1 MRPPARP
8 SVLPL
13 LLAAAAGVLPGQEA
27 PPKSEPPAVPGNGRP
42 ERRGVLPVETYLG
55 PSLRAAIGARLAR
68 PAPEAPDGGP
78 MARRPALARSVGF
91 KAGRARILPEALAAS
106 LRGLDGKGRK
116 AAAANFQAM
125 LEAYE
130 KEAPRQ
136 DVAHALDYCVGVC
149 RQTARGSDLSSGEV
163 QELSRHALAILLD
176 VPEFQA
182 LSDRDRQAMYESL
195 ILTGGMVGGLAREA
209 QESERPEALRR
220 AQALARQ
227 VLDCFPG
234 EPAPGGPSDGDQP

>member
-13 LLAAAAGVLPGQEA
+13 LVAMAPGVLQGQEA
-27 PPKSEPPAVPGNGRP
+27 PPRPGPGPARP
-42 ERRGVLPVETYLG
+42 ERRGTLPVETYLG
-55 PSLRAAIGARLAR
+55 PSLRAAIGALLAR
-68 PAPEAPDGGP
+68 PALEAPDGGP

-91 KAGRARILPEALAAS
+91 KAGRTRILPEALAAS
-106 LRGLDGKGRK
+106 LRGLDAKGRK

-136 DVAHALDYCVGVC
+136 DVAHALAYCIGVC
-149 RQTARGSDLSSGEV
+149 LQTARGSDLSSGEV
-163 QELSRHALAILLD
+163 QELSRRTLAILLQTS
-176 VPEFQA
+176 EFQA

-209 QESERPEALRR
+209 QDSERPEARRR

-234 EPAPGGPSDGDQP
+234 EPAPDGPSGGGQP